1 MLIFA
6 DIFCKIATEKEGIYI
21 MADIAGL
28 QNYLKKIQRALDNA
42 DFKIFKYRFVKRN
55 RIDDLLVCTL
65 ALLPD
70 SFKEASKRNLNF
82 DMYPSV
88 VCYNQLSKILKKQI
102 SIFTK
107 YYIVNYKES
116 TTMIKNI
123 NKNISRDI
131 KRLEGIE

>member
-1 MLIFA
+1 
-6 DIFCKIATEKEGIYI
+6 

-65 ALLPD
+65 ALLPN
-70 SFKEASKRNLNF
+70 SFKEATKRKMNI

-88 VCYNQLSKILKKQI
+88 ACYTRLSKILKKQI
-102 SIFTK
+102 GLFPE
-107 YYIVNYKES
+107 YYMVNYNES
-116 TTMIKNI
+116 LAMIKSI
-123 NKNISRDI
+123 NKNLSRDI
-131 KRLEGIE
+131 KNLEGIE